1 MPECLV
7 FSHAKNLF
15 LCFLTFCSGEA
26 IPTHLL
32 IFFIFIT
39 HTHVRTYIHYF
50 CENSFCYAE
59 CPDTTSERYLNI
71 AVVISNS
78 IEADLQPEII
88 PL

>member
-1 MPECLV
+1 MPKIFFLV
-7 FSHAKNLF
+7 S
-15 LCFLTFCSGEA
+15 
-26 IPTHLL
+26 LL
-32 IFFIFIT
+32 IKFLIFIT
-39 HTHVRTYIHYF
+39 HTHVHTYIHYF

-59 CPDTTSERYLNI
+59 CLDATSERDLNT